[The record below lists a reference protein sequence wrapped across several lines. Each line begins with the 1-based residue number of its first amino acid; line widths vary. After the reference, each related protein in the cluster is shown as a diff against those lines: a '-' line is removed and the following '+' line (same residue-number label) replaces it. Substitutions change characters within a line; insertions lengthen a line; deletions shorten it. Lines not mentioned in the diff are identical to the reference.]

1 VHEANQRGKVPERVP
16 MSVKSDRQMPQ
27 LLAALRT
34 ILRASGFGIRRIA
47 ERMGVSEATV
57 KRWFQGQGLAVD
69 RLEELC
75 ALAGTSFRELTE
87 LAIEPPRELARQLTL
102 AQEQALTASTLL
114 SFLFF
119 MILSG
124 WPPRDLHD
132 DFGVPMERIE
142 AELQRL
148 ERLALIDRLPGGRV
162 RSRIDRRVAWRRG
175 PMRKHFE
182 QHVKRQFMEIDFG
195 DPTTLFASESAKLS
209 AAGVARLEELFQ
221 RFRLDVQALADEDR
235 RSSLLSRDWYMLLFA
250 SRPLDKGRLQALAE
264 QVREDTSGRA

>member
-1 VHEANQRGKVPERVP
+1 MAPTP
-16 MSVKSDRQMPQ
+16 DRQLPQ
-27 LLAALRT
+27 LLSALRK
-34 ILRASGFGIRRIA
+34 ILRASGLSIRQIA
-47 ERMGVSEATV
+47 TRMEVSEATV
-57 KRWFQGQGLAVD
+57 KRWFQGQGLAID

-75 ALAGTSFRELTE
+75 ALAGTSFRELVD
-87 LAIEPPRELARQLTL
+87 LAGEPPRELAHQLTL
-102 AQEQALTASTLL
+102 AQEQALTDNTLL

-132 DFGVPMERIE
+132 EFGVPMERIE

-182 QHVKRQFMEIDFG
+182 QHMKRQFMEIDFG

-209 AAGVARLEELFQ
+209 AVGVARLEELFQ
-221 RFRLDVQALADEDR
+221 RFRLDVQELADDDR
-235 RSSLLSRDWYMLLFA
+235 RNSLLSRDWYMLLFA
-250 SRPLDKGRLQALAE
+250 SRPIDTSRLKALAASPPAGGPADDPA
-264 QVREDTSGRA
+264 QPANP